1 MREKPEPGLPK
12 AYDSVKVNKHSAGS
26 MILVYT
32 CRRKLITHDEPKCHS
47 DNSVHQL
54 T

>member
-1 MREKPEPGLPK
+1 MREKQEPGLPK
-12 AYDSVKVNKHSAGS
+12 AYDSVKVNKCSAGS
-26 MILVYT
+26 MSGKHGT
-32 CRRKLITHDEPKCHS
+32 RRLITHDERKCHS